1 MCSALINPRFA
12 NFYQK
17 PFSGQKKILTFCWRQ
32 RQLFGCNTKK
42 LVQIQS
48 RLSKPSAIQYT
59 YSTKQRPFNILGPK
73 QSSLTFHMI
82 VKAASVLTRAKFYN
96 SRNQVIRH
104 VHYLQTK
111 YIKWPMAWLF
121 SNAKMHLKSITN
133 LLLSLNRI
141 FDLPWMHLAITL
153 LLDQRP
159 FI

>member
-1 MCSALINPRFA
+1 MKSAAPWLILDLRIFTKNRFRA
-12 NFYQK
+12 KRMF
-17 PFSGQKKILTFCWRQ
+17 LTFCWRQ

-42 LVQIQS
+42 LVQIHS
-48 RLSKPSAIQYT
+48 RLSKKAIPYT
-59 YSTKQRPFNILGPK
+59 FIPQN
-73 QSSLTFHMI
+73 SSLIFHLI

-111 YIKWPMAWLF
+111 YLKWSIAWLF

-153 LLDQRP
+153 LLDQIP